1 MLGEIDKD
9 FYCWAW
15 MTLPDGTKKENRIH
29 KKWTAMK
36 ARCNN
41 PNNDRYKYYG
51 GKGIKVC
58 KEWNDNFQAF
68 AKWAF
73 ENGYEDG
80 LSIDRIDSNKN
91 YCPEN
96 CRFIPIQ
103 ENGGLAH
110 KGQVF
115 TTEQRKSRSMAL
127 KGKYINGLNPNA
139 KKVRCIETG
148 VVFNS
153 VKEASLSLG
162 LNKCAVLNSTK
173 RGYRSGG
180 YHWEYVNEKVG

>member
-1 MLGEIDKD
+1 MKEIGNG

-15 MTLPDGTKKENRIH
+15 EKLPDGTKKENPIH
-29 KKWTAMK
+29 KKWCAMK

-58 KEWNDNFQAF
+58 KEWNDNFQVF
-68 AKWAF
+68 AKWAL
-73 ENGYEDG
+73 ENGYADG
-80 LSIDRIDSNKN
+80 LSIDRIDSNKD

-96 CRFIPIQ
+96 CRFIPVR
-103 ENGGLAH
+103 ENTGLAH
-110 KGQVF
+110 KSQIF
-115 TTEQRKSRSMAL
+115 TDEQRKNLSEKIKLFNA
-127 KGKYINGLNPNA
+127 NNPNPNA

-148 VVFNS
+148 VIFNS

-162 LNKCAVLNSTK
+162 LNKCAVQCSTK
-173 RGYRSGG
+173 RGYRCGG
-180 YHWEYVNEKVG
+180 YHWEYINEKVG